1 MTRIKICG
9 IDDIETAEL
18 CTLLGVN
25 FIGLHFIDSPWRV
38 TPDFAR
44 VITRHIAQY
53 PKRPVVVGLFSKTP
67 SYEVNLLAEYCNLD
81 WIQLLENEPLAY
93 AKALKRPVVR
103 LTHVSKDTTAEEIQ
117 QQVSGQFGSRSVC
130 LLDSSDNKKGV
141 VETHF
146 DWNLLSGLSP
156 FIPVLVGGGIAV
168 NNVGELIEKFRPWG
182 VNVNTGVEWQDQKSP
197 SKIKAF
203 IKAVNAA
210 DEKIMRPA

>member
-1 MTRIKICG
+1 
-9 IDDIETAEL
+9 
-18 CTLLGVN
+18 
-25 FIGLHFIDSPWRV
+25 
-38 TPDFAR
+38 
-44 VITRHIAQY
+44 
-53 PKRPVVVGLFSKTP
+53 
-67 SYEVNLLAEYCNLD
+67 
-81 WIQLLENEPLAY
+81 LENEPLAY